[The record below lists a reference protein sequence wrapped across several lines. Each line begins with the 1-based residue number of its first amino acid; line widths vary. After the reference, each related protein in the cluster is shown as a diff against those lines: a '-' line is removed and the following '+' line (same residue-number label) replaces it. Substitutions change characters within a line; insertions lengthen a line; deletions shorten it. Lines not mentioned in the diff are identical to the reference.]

1 MCEAHGW
8 GAPLRSM
15 TNLSGEQ
22 VIETLKRDLE
32 KVWTKLKKVAIP
44 SSDTRNE
51 LRNWS
56 RLQKNDSAARDVPVT
71 FSSTPRKR
79 FLVICIPH
87 LLINAC
93 ATRNRDL
100 WGPLF
105 LCLLLAI
112 LLSIDESGLPTEK
125 DVSLCVCLSV
135 CVCVCAC
142 TCVRVCT
149 ITAVLAKSSCLCL
162 TRPPLLCVCVSAS
175 LLLFPHAFLEIER
188 CCICFFHSLIYIH
201 VSIHPQ
207 QTQTTAHIHA
217 YAKKKIN

>member
-1 MCEAHGW
+1 MHPSTFGILAVKRGSVCGCVCEAHGW

-135 CVCVCAC
+135 CVCVCVCVYVC
-142 TCVRVCT
+142 TCVYDYSGVGQVFLSLSDST
-149 ITAVLAKSSCLCL
+149 SPSM
-162 TRPPLLCVCVSAS
+162 CVCICIPAS
-175 LLLFPHAFLEIER
+175 LSARIP
-188 CCICFFHSLIYIH
+188 
-201 VSIHPQ
+201 
-207 QTQTTAHIHA
+207 
-217 YAKKKIN
+217 